1 MNVLSIDCASNM
13 VHTVSNIPSE
23 QAVFVILGDAGK
35 ELTGKHVSEL
45 VASYFESNEGVGAD
59 HCVPSQTITIT
70 KILPPE
76 APHPIA
82 HLEED
87 AIPAMSDVILK
98 TRSEESGPSKG
109 FEDYEGDRVRKASE
123 SLESDE
129 AKRSKIC
136 ALLSGGGYAKK
147 VVVTI
152 GQILPIPQFFQFQ
165 LVCFSFILAQFSRA
179 VKDEAAFNKFVAEI
193 V

>member
-13 VHTVSNIPSE
+13 SE

-45 VASYFESNEGVGAD
+45 VASYFE
-59 HCVPSQTITIT
+59 
-70 KILPPE
+70 ILPPE

-129 AKRSKIC
+129 AKRSK
-136 ALLSGGGYAKK
+136 SG
-147 VVVTI
+147 
-152 GQILPIPQFFQFQ
+152 
-165 LVCFSFILAQFSRA
+165 
-179 VKDEAAFNKFVAEI
+179 
-193 V
+193 

>member
-1 MNVLSIDCASNM
+1 MK
-13 VHTVSNIPSE
+13 VS
-23 QAVFVILGDAGK
+23 
-35 ELTGKHVSEL
+35 
-45 VASYFESNEGVGAD
+45 D
-59 HCVPSQTITIT
+59 HNLICKSQTITIT

-129 AKRSKIC
+129 AKRSK
-136 ALLSGGGYAKK
+136 SG
-147 VVVTI
+147 
-152 GQILPIPQFFQFQ
+152 
-165 LVCFSFILAQFSRA
+165 
-179 VKDEAAFNKFVAEI
+179 
-193 V
+193 